1 MTGLIST
8 LYRPVTVSYYES
20 PFDIQADVESKTLQH
35 YDQLIDLPD
44 GHRIAPMNRGDLSA
58 VCQLECVSQRDSWSM
73 QHFAD
78 ELVNPVAKIDL
89 YWCRDV
95 LAGFLC
101 SWLIAGELQIQNL
114 ATLPSMRRR
123 GIAARLL
130 QYAIERSRG
139 SGLSSVCLEVRT
151 GNAPAIA
158 LYQRFGFVATG
169 RRTAYYP
176 DGEDACLMTYQLDTA
191 IE

>member
-1 MTGLIST
+1 LTGLIST
-8 LYRPVTVSYYES
+8 LYRPVAVSYYES
-20 PFDIQADVESKTLQH
+20 PFDIQADVESETLQH
-35 YDQLIDLPD
+35 NDQLIDLPD
-44 GHRIAPMNRGDLSA
+44 GDRITPMTRGDLSS
-58 VCQLECVSQRDSWSM
+58 VYQLECASQHDSWSM

-101 SWLIAGELQIQNL
+101 SWLIAEELQIQNL

-123 GIAARLL
+123 RIAARLL
-130 QYAIERSRG
+130 EYVIERTRR
-139 SGLSSVCLEVRT
+139 SGLNSVCLEVRT

-158 LYQRFGFVATG
+158 LYQQFGFVATG
-169 RRTAYYP
+169 KRTAYYP
-176 DGEDACLMTYQLDTA
+176 DGEDACLMTYPLDAA